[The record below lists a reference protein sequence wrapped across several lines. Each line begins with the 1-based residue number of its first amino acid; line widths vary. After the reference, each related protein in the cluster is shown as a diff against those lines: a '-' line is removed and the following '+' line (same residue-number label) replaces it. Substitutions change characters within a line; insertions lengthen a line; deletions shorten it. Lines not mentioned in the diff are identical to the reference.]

1 MTTEQAIQKLRDA
14 FPGHKIYAA
23 SQTTSQ
29 FDFQVKPVT
38 TYLLIRDELFTES
51 KVSFEDIFTRIA
63 NTLSAQ

>member
-38 TYLLIRDELFTES
+38 TYILIRDELIADS
-51 KVSFEDIFTRIA
+51 KTSFEDIFTCIA
-63 NTLSAQ
+63 AKLSAQ